1 MNSFSYVVLTL
12 VGRSGATAPE
22 LAEMMD
28 RGRPYWSAAR
38 SQWYAEPKRL
48 TASGHLEAREE
59 AGRTGPR
66 VRYHLTPKGR
76 AAVAE
81 WVRTPVGL
89 PKVQHEA
96 VVRVLAADLA
106 DDPADV
112 LVGLA
117 PLRAE
122 IAAERLLLER
132 SRTGADA
139 VPGRSARLQAQHRMV
154 QRTLDALAEWTDEV
168 ERAIAQDAAAAAV
181 AAVDAPA

>member
-1 MNSFSYVVLTL
+1 MNPFSYVVLTL

-28 RGRPYWSAAR
+28 RGRLYWSAAR

-59 AGRTGPR
+59 PGRTGPR
-66 VRYHLTPKGR
+66 VRYHLTPKGH
-76 AAVAE
+76 AAVAD

-89 PKVQHEA
+89 PKIQHEA

-122 IAAERLLLER
+122 IAEERQLLER
-132 SRTGADA
+132 SRVAAGE
-139 VPGRSARLQAQHRMV
+139 VPGRSARLQAQQRMV
-154 QRTLDALAEWTDEV
+154 ARMLDALADWTDDV
-168 ERAIAQDAAAAAV
+168 ERAIGRDAA
-181 AAVDAPA
+181 PPS